1 MDKNKLND
9 FVIEQDFSGAIFIQK
24 EEKVVFHQAYGY
36 ADRINM
42 IDNKTDTKFGIASGS
57 KLFTAIGILQLIDKG
72 VLSLDTH
79 LKDCLD
85 IPFPNFDPAIKI
97 RHLLT
102 HSSGI
107 PDYFDEETMDDF
119 SVLWES
125 TPMYKIRNLEDFL
138 PMFREG
144 KMDFKPGGRFKY
156 NNAAFIVLG
165 LILEKI
171 SGINFREY
179 IRKNIFAVCNMNNS
193 GYYAL
198 DKLPINTATGY
209 EKEEPGEWKSNIY
222 SIPVIGGPDGG
233 AFTTTADLAK
243 LWKALL
249 NYQLLNKEFTV
260 EMLKEQIH
268 VDGPCYYGYG
278 IWLIKKDDKI
288 IQYYICGEDPGVT
301 MISSVYLE
309 KNVSFSVLANT
320 EYRTWDISGKIE
332 ELMKVK

>member
-1 MDKNKLND
+1 
-9 FVIEQDFSGAIFIQK
+9 
-24 EEKVVFHQAYGY
+24 
-36 ADRINM
+36 M

-102 HSSGI
+102 HISGI
-107 PDYFDEETMDDF
+107 PDYFGEETMDDF

-144 KMDFKPGGRFKY
+144 KMDFKPGERF
-156 NNAAFIVLG
+156 
-165 LILEKI
+165 
-171 SGINFREY
+171 
-179 IRKNIFAVCNMNNS
+179 
-193 GYYAL
+193 
-198 DKLPINTATGY
+198 
-209 EKEEPGEWKSNIY
+209 KSNIY
-222 SIPVIGGPDGG
+222 SIPVIGGSDGG
-233 AFTTTADLAK
+233 AFTTTNDLAK

-249 NYQLLNKEFTV
+249 NYELLSEELTV

-268 VDGPCYYGYG
+268 VEDDCYYGYG

-288 IQYYICGEDPGVT
+288 IQYYIVGEDPGVT
-301 MISSVYLE
+301 MISSVYPE

-320 EYRTWDISGKIE
+320 EYGTWDISGKIE
-332 ELMKVK
+332 EVMKLK